1 MNTIF
6 VQNIISPYRNRF
18 FNVLSKSMSDF
29 SVFYMSKTEPGRSW
43 DVDRFERNYEN
54 WVDEKG
60 RYIKIGWF
68 RAHLNPRL
76 VWKILHNKEA
86 QNIVLAVSWTDP
98 NIMALCFAKRLRL
111 TSKRLFFWAEAN
123 YTAEWSKQH
132 NSKFK
137 WWLKRAVF
145 NSVDGAMIIPGKMAE
160 LTFEKW
166 GIPVKNFVYN
176 PNTIDDSSLVYNEAL
191 RNKEDLPIFI
201 LPMRLIEHIKGALNF
216 LDAIGEKNVR
226 SAKFIIA
233 GDGEDEDMYKSFI
246 KEHHYEDN
254 VVLAGFCDSKKMTEL
269 YNIANAMLLPSFSDC
284 SPLTIVEA
292 LHFHLPIICSNHCG
306 NHFEAVEPGKN
317 GYTFSPL
324 DKEEIRSQFE
334 LFMSRRDEW
343 PAMGEQSAQLYKE
356 RFDTELVISKFIE
369 QYNKVRK

>member
-76 VWKILHNKEA
+76 VWKILRNKEA
-86 QNIVLAVSWTDP
+86 KNIVLAVSWTDP
-98 NIMALCFAKRLRL
+98 NIMALCFARRLRL

-191 RNKEDLPIFI
+191 RNKEGLPIFI

-233 GDGEDEDMYKSFI
+233 GDGEDEEMYQSFI

-292 LHFHLPIICSNHCG
+292 LHFHLPILCSNHCG
-306 NHFEAVEPGKN
+306 NHFEAVEFGKN

-324 DKEEIRSQFE
+324 DKEEIKSQFE
-334 LFMSRRDEW
+334 LFMSRRNEW
-343 PAMGEQSAQLYKE
+343 KAMGEVSAQLYKE
-356 RFDTELVISKFIE
+356 RFDTELVINRFIE
-369 QYNKVRK
+369 QFNKVKK